1 MSEEM
6 KEYDGTE
13 ADAMEDYS
21 VYYEWHEEIYGA
33 DSDYEGGQDAFTV
46 MIVDSM
52 KNRYEEAGKA
62 KVGDTIQC
70 ATCASKFKKKSYQS
84 KFCSNK
90 GHRNCKDRYWNQV
103 DPSRLRR
110 VGL

>member
-1 MSEEM
+1 MCEEW

-21 VYYEWHEEIYGA
+21 GYYDEYMEV
-33 DSDYEGGQDAFTV
+33 SDAFNAAFRGSDAYSV

-52 KNRYEEAGKA
+52 KDRYKEAGKA
-62 KVGDTIQC
+62 KIDDTIKC
-70 ATCASKFKKKSYQS
+70 ATCASRFKKKSYQS

-90 GHRNCKDRYWNQV
+90 GRKNCKDRYWNMV
-103 DPSRLRR
+103 DTSRLRR

>member
-1 MSEEM
+1 MSEEW

-13 ADAMEDYS
+13 ADAMEDCL
-21 VYYEWHEEIYGA
+21 VYYD
-33 DSDYEGGQDAFTV
+33 DSDCEREQNAFDV

-52 KNRYEEAGKA
+52 KSHYEEAGRA
-62 KVGDTIQC
+62 KVGDTIKC

-90 GHRNCKDRYWNQV
+90 GHRNCRDRYWNQV